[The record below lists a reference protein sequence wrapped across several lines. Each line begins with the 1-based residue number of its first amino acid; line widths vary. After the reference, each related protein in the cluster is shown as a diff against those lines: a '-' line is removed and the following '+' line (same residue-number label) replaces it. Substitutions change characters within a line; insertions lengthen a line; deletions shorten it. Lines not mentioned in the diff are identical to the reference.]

1 MGRIDHTDPGP
12 GEGLPGKCSRETL
25 AALPINPSSPRGQ
38 TGAKAPHPVSVLPS
52 SIMQEMGWAD
62 WEGNLSLGGTPRQRV
77 L

>member
-1 MGRIDHTDPGP
+1 MGRIDQADPGP
-12 GEGLPGKCSRETL
+12 KERLPGKCSHEIL
-25 AALPINPSSPRGQ
+25 AALPLNPSSPQGQ

-62 WEGNLSLGGTPRQRV
+62 WEGNPSPGGGPGQRV